1 MEGKRR
7 EIGQGIKR
15 VIQSRGIELQKVAA
29 MVGMS
34 KQNLNYVLNV
44 KEDRLWEKYEVRWWC
59 NKLRVSEKMREEL
72 ESKCGEGV

>member
-72 ESKCGEGV
+72 ESKCGEEV